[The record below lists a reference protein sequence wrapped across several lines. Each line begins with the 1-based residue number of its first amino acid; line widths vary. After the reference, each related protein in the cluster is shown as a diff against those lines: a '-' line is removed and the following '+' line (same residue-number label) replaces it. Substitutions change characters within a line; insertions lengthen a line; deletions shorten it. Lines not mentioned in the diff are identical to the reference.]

1 MAEQTSFHR
10 DPFVLV
16 LCGLS
21 GSGKTSL
28 ATALAEATGL
38 PALTSD
44 VVRKRLAGLPPQE
57 RAGEEHYSE
66 EFSERTYEEL
76 GRLAHAAVRDR
87 GGAIGDATFRRARD
101 RAAFARGF
109 GSGAPEPRF
118 ARCDAPLGV
127 LRERVR
133 RSTRGASDATVG
145 VLERQR
151 FEELADVPAERRLDL
166 RTDRPASA
174 VLTDLERWLDARLAN
189 AAPT

>member
-1 MAEQTSFHR
+1 MPGLRLRFMADQTSPR
-10 DPFVLV
+10 RAPFVLV

-44 VVRKRLAGLPPQE
+44 VVRKRLAGVPPQE

-66 EFSERTYEEL
+66 ESSERTYEEL
-76 GRLAHAAVRDR
+76 GRLARAAARDR
-87 GGAIGDATFRRARD
+87 GGAIVDATFRRARD
-101 RAAFARGF
+101 RAAFAHGL
-109 GSGAPEPRF
+109 GSGAPEPLF
-118 ARCDAPLGV
+118 ARCDAPLPV

-133 RSTRGASDATVG
+133 MGTRGASDATVE
-145 VLERQR
+145 VLDRQR

-166 RTDRPASA
+166 RTDRRAPA
-174 VLTDLERWLDARLAN
+174 VLTDLERWL
-189 AAPT
+189 